1 MEVNEEKKVN
11 AAESQESPITA
22 GNTES
27 KTTENSSKPE
37 STTSKKSETA
47 EGTKSEKSENAKAE
61 KSAKPESTTAANTE
75 DAGKAKSVEGSA
87 VGSAAAGTKSTES
100 KESTKSKDA
109 TGAAKGTEHADGES
123 VSADGEVK
131 DVEAAGGE
139 AKPKKRWWSIICKI
153 LFYVLVGVAT
163 WGICKHCTGSKTDLK
178 GKLVGESIGNADL
191 RYRYGR
197 YIYSPKTGKILVD
210 SIQWLYCSYR
220 DTIGILAKNDHR
232 AYINLNTGKLITSLD
247 YDMAWAIRSDRGVM
261 VKDDSIYIFRRDGS
275 RVNADPLPYCGD
287 YELCYVHG
295 KLIVNSDNGCKGILD
310 TAANWAVRP
319 LYDRIE
325 WNYDHEL
332 YNLHREEQCIVLTE
346 ELDTVL
352 IGKYKMVDIDWSEGI
367 IVSEYNGMEH
377 LYDYEGKMICE
388 VIYRNI
394 RELTYTSLEK
404 DAHGHFIEE
413 PTECFVYTSYNG
425 KEGLMDKNYHPL
437 TPPLF
442 YSIKAQTKHAFF
454 AAFGKY
460 DESFGTLIDDKGRPL
475 R

>member
-1 MEVNEEKKVN
+1 MDVNEEKKVN
-11 AAESQESPITA
+11 AAESQENPVTA
-22 GNTES
+22 ERKECS
-27 KTTENSSKPE
+27 E
-37 STTSKKSETA
+37 STKAETAESAMAAKSETA
-47 EGTKSEKSENAKAE
+47 ENAE
-61 KSAKPESTTAANTE
+61 QSATPESTTAANTE
-75 DAGKAKSVEGSA
+75 DAGKAESVEGSTA
-87 VGSAAAGTKSTES
+87 GSAAEGAAESTEG
-100 KESTKSKDA
+100 KDENK
-109 TGAAKGTEHADGES
+109 AAAGSAADGEG
-123 VSADGEVK
+123 VSAEG
-131 DVEAAGGE
+131 A
-139 AKPKKRWWSIICKI
+139 AKPKKRWWVVVCKI

-178 GKLVGESIGNADL
+178 GKLVGESIGNAEL

-346 ELDTVL
+346 DLDTVL
-352 IGKYKMVDIDWSEGI
+352 IGKYKAVDIDWSEGI

-442 YSIKAQTKHAFF
+442 HSIKAQTKHAFF

>member
-11 AAESQESPITA
+11 AADSQENPVTA
-22 GNTES
+22 ES
-27 KTTENSSKPE
+27 KECSGNATVE
-37 STTSKKSETA
+37 KSETA
-47 EGTKSEKSENAKAE
+47 ENAESTTVENSERTTAEGAKAE
-61 KSAKPESTTAANTE
+61 NAEQSAKSESTTAANTE
-75 DAGKAKSVEGSA
+75 NAGKVESVEGTAADGAECKDSEGT
-87 VGSAAAGTKSTES
+87 GSAGGES
-100 KESTKSKDA
+100 K
-109 TGAAKGTEHADGES
+109 
-123 VSADGEVK
+123 DGEVK
-131 DVEAAGGE
+131 DGE
-139 AKPKKRWWSIICKI
+139 AKPKKRWWVVICKI

-275 RVNADPLPYCGD
+275 RVNAEPLPYCGD

-352 IGKYKMVDIDWSEGI
+352 IGKYKAVDIDWSEGI

-442 YSIKAQTKHAFF
+442 YNIKAQTKHAFF